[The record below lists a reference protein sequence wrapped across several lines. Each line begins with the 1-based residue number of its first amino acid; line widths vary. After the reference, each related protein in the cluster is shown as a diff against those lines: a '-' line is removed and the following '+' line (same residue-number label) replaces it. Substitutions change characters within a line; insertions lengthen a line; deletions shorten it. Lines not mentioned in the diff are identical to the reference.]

1 MRDVPADAAH
11 VPVLLRETA
20 ALMLA
25 GGPRRVVDG
34 TLGLGGH
41 AGELLGSDAELR
53 LLGIDRDGSLV
64 RAARARLAA
73 FGTRFMAV
81 QGSYADLLEHM
92 AKAGWEHADGVLL
105 DLGYCS
111 AQVDDPARGFSFNR
125 DAPLDLRFAPEEG
138 ETAADLVARLTEEEL
153 AAVISTYGEERAA
166 RRIARA
172 LKEALPRTTGQLAA
186 AVSRVKGRGQPE
198 RIHPATRA
206 FQALRIA
213 VNGELEHLGRFLRR
227 FHRALSPGGRAVVI
241 AYHSLED
248 RMVKEAFAR
257 LHTEG
262 LGTLVTKHALRPSP
276 EEVKRNRRS
285 RSARLRAF
293 ALKAA

>member
-1 MRDVPADAAH
+1 MRDIPADASH

-20 ALMLA
+20 ELLLA
-25 GGPRRVVDG
+25 GKPRTVVDG

-53 LLGIDRDGSLV
+53 LLGIDRDGGLV

-92 AKAGWEHADGVLL
+92 AKAGWERADGVLL

-111 AQVDDPARGFSFNR
+111 AQVDDPARGFSFNH

-186 AVSRVKGRGQPE
+186 AVSRVKGRGQPG

-227 FHRALSPGGRAVVI
+227 FHRAVFVGR
-241 AYHSLED
+241 
-248 RMVKEAFAR
+248 
-257 LHTEG
+257 
-262 LGTLVTKHALRPSP
+262 
-276 EEVKRNRRS
+276 
-285 RSARLRAF
+285 
-293 ALKAA
+293 